1 MLVLTRKVGEQ
12 IVVGGEIVLVIN
24 RISGNRVSIGIDA
37 PEHVR
42 VLRGELPLAGPFDAD
57 PEPDHRGPEERISP
71 GSKALV
77 SACD

>member
-1 MLVLTRKVGEQ
+1 
-12 IVVGGEIVLVIN
+12 
-24 RISGNRVSIGIDA
+24 
-37 PEHVR
+37 
-42 VLRGELPLAGPFDAD
+42 LPLAGPFDAD